1 MGFFSAMILENLHL
15 NAQGVIL
22 AKMRRKLDFAMY
34 NVVVFDETAD
44 ESDYDDRRHRGRLG
58 PGGNRRWN
66 GAV

>member
-1 MGFFSAMILENLHL
+1 MGFFSAVILENLHL

-34 NVVVFDETAD
+34 DVVVFDETAE
-44 ESDYDDRRHRGRLG
+44 ESNHDDGRHRERLG
-58 PGGNRRWN
+58 PRGNRRWN